1 MEKQPLPEDFKEFIQ
16 CLNSSRVEYLLI
28 GGWAVALHGHPR
40 LTKDIDFL
48 ISIDNSNLEKL
59 ENALNSFGAPPYDT
73 NHLSKKGNIL
83 IFGVSP
89 IRIDIINEA
98 DGIDFEDCYSRRET
112 IIVDD
117 IEIPLISK
125 ADLIINK
132 KSTGRLFDLGDA
144 EKLEGSKDRIK
155 H

>member
-16 CLNSSRVEYLLI
+16 CLNSNKVEYLLI

-40 LTKDIDFL
+40 STKDIDFFV
-48 ISIDNSNLEKL
+48 SIDNSNLEKL
-59 ENALNSFGAPPYDT
+59 ERALNSFGAPPYDI
-73 NHLSKKGNIL
+73 NHLSEKGNLL

-98 DGIDFEDCYSRRET
+98 DGIDFKDCYSRRET

-117 IEIPLISK
+117 MEIPLISK

-144 EKLEGSKDRIK
+144 AKLEGSKEK
-155 H
+155 

>member
-1 MEKQPLPEDFKEFIQ
+1 MERQPLPEDFKEFIQ
-16 CLNSSRVEYLLI
+16 CLNSSKVEYLLI

-59 ENALNSFGAPPYDT
+59 NNALNSFGAPPYDI
-73 NHLSKKGNIL
+73 NHLSEKGNIL
-83 IFGVSP
+83 ILGVSP

-98 DGIDFEDCYSRRET
+98 DGIDFRDCYSRRET
-112 IIVDD
+112 IRVDD
-117 IEIPLISK
+117 IEITLISK
-125 ADLIINK
+125 ADLIMNK
-132 KSTGRLFDLGDA
+132 KSTGRLTDLGDA

-155 H
+155 K